1 MFGDEGEKLEE
12 SESSEGWLQGPAGS
26 YVYQGCSHL
35 GAPMGGFSGSG
46 QCPPVTLNH
55 PAVQSGPR
63 QVRMRPQDAPL
74 TSQRAPPSQLPT
86 LRSSPPLLIP
96 RPDLSRTHIHVHIT
110 YTSIIPAYG
119 PARLGVLISSTVPD
133 TLFLVVSLRLYFVYL
148 TSFSIFLCVSPFVSS
163 APTVFCSILF
173 LFIHRSRFFA
183 KVPAYLF
190 VSPPVFHPISCL
202 YVDVLVRRNENR
214 CFSTSSHLHTS
225 LPFCF
230 VAYNRNGGR
239 SLFLV
244 IELRVEFRTGCSEV
258 G

>member
-1 MFGDEGEKLEE
+1 MPSRNIEPPCGAVRAE
-12 SESSEGWLQGPAGS
+12 AGTHASPGRPSDIATCATQPTS
-26 YVYQGCSHL
+26 Y
-35 GAPMGGFSGSG
+35 
-46 QCPPVTLNH
+46 PPVLPAPSH
-55 PAVQSGPR
+55 P
-63 QVRMRPQDAPL
+63 
-74 TSQRAPPSQLPT
+74 
-86 LRSSPPLLIP
+86 SS
-96 RPDLSRTHIHVHIT
+96 DLSRTHIHVHIT

-119 PARLGVLISSTVPD
+119 PARLGVLISSTVPY
-133 TLFLVVSLRLYFVYL
+133 TLFLAVSLRLYFVYL

-163 APTVFCSILF
+163 APTVFCSIPF

-202 YVDVLVRRNENR
+202 YVGVLVRRNERR

-239 SLFLV
+239 SIFLA